1 MPRSIKKAYKTLIEK
16 TYMYTK
22 IKEKLKNK
30 KVIEDD
36 L

>member
-16 TYMYTK
+16 TYTE
-22 IKEKLKNK
+22 IKKKWKNK

-36 L
+36 I